1 MLIQRWFGSL
11 VNRAVALVTIV
22 VLVTALIV
30 TGAGSLFS
38 RTELEQQARNQ
49 VATIAELVALELD
62 DKLGRRLEILSEVA
76 VSLTM
81 SETALSGRA
90 RIIMQQQVAL
100 QHEFDGLYLIDT
112 EGQVV
117 AEYPEAYEQTGLNV
131 SHREYFTRLAS
142 QLTPIISEPYV
153 SNYRNHPAVMIAA
166 PVFNH
171 EGRFIG
177 ALGGA
182 ILLEGD
188 NFMEEFTDLT
198 VGETGYL
205 KLVSRRG
212 TIITHGATGEVMVPV
227 GQENPVMT
235 RALAGFEGTARSQS
249 SVGQDSIMSVQQM
262 AQVPWFVV
270 AVWPTREAYA
280 PITRASDNFVWILF
294 AVILLVVPLALWRF
308 RRLMAPLQTLSEQ
321 IQDSH
326 RGTRRTPVDVAGGR
340 EIRRVAE
347 VFNTVTETLHQEQK
361 RAESILG
368 VLQEGVL
375 MLDADGQICFANGAA
390 CRFVGGDEDCLGQN
404 FFDMVTIEAGGKPW
418 HRTDFLQGEDI
429 DSLYAT
435 LRNCREVEFDIDL
448 TLLHIRQ
455 GLHNEQLVFV
465 LRDDSER
472 RREEQRLSW
481 EATHDSLTQLLN
493 RRAFTAT
500 LVKLLGEAARHDT
513 PSVLMLIDLD
523 HFKPVN
529 DQGGHLLG
537 DDLLRRLADLL
548 KDSVRHSDT
557 VARLGGDEFGVILPS
572 CGLGPAEHL
581 AEKVRAGVEALR
593 IEQDGRSF
601 GVTAS
606 IGLTELT
613 ARDSGPR
620 EVMARADEGCY
631 VAKSRGRNAVV
642 VVPVPPDPGEPGS

>member
-22 VLVTALIV
+22 VLATALIV
-30 TGAGSLFS
+30 AGAGSLLS
-38 RTELEQQARNQ
+38 RAELEQQARNQ
-49 VATIAELVALELD
+49 VATIAELVAVELD
-62 DKLGRRLEILSEVA
+62 DKLQRRLEMLTEVTD
-76 VSLTM
+76 SFTM
-81 SETALSGRA
+81 SETALRGRA
-90 RIIMQQQVAL
+90 RVLVQQQVAL
-100 QHEFDGLYLIDT
+100 HHQFDALFLIGADG
-112 EGQVV
+112 EIL
-117 AEYPEAYEQTGLNV
+117 AESPENYRQTGLDISYRDYFKEV
-131 SHREYFTRLAS
+131 SGKLA
-142 QLTPIISEPYV
+142 PVISEPYV
-153 SNYRNHPAVMIAA
+153 SNYEDKPAVMIAA

-171 EGRFIG
+171 KGRFIG
-177 ALGGA
+177 MLGGA
-182 ILLEGD
+182 VLLKGD

-198 VGETGYL
+198 LGKTGYI
-205 KLVSRRG
+205 KLVSRQG
-212 TIITHGATGEVMVPV
+212 IVISHGGTGEVMVPV
-227 GQENPVMT
+227 SPDNPVMMQ
-235 RALAGFEGTARSQS
+235 ALEGFEGTTRNQS
-249 SVGQDSIMSVQQM
+249 STGQNSIMSFQQM

-270 AVWPTREAYA
+270 AVWPAREAYA
-280 PITRASDNFVWILF
+280 PLTRVADTFIWILL
-294 AVILLVVPLALWRF
+294 AVIVILVPLALWRF

-321 IQDSH
+321 IQERY
-326 RGTRRTPVDVAGGR
+326 RGTRRNPVDVAGGR

-347 VFNTVTETLHQEQK
+347 VFNTVTETLHQEQQ

-375 MLDADGQICFANGAA
+375 MLDAHGSIRFANGAA
-390 CRFVGGDEDCLGQN
+390 CRFIGVDDDCPGYN
-404 FFDMVTIEAGGKPW
+404 FFDLVTIEVDGKSW
-418 HRTDFLQGEDI
+418 HRTDFLKGEDI

-435 LRNCREVEFDIDL
+435 LRNRREVEFDIDL

-455 GLHNEQLVFV
+455 GLHNEQMVFV
-465 LRDDSER
+465 LRDDTER

-500 LVKLLGEAARHDT
+500 LVKLLGEAARQDT

-537 DDLLRRLADLL
+537 DDLLRQLGDLL
-548 KDSVRHSDT
+548 RDSVRHSDT

-572 CGLGPAEHL
+572 CGLGPAELL
-581 AEKVRAGVEALR
+581 AEKIRAGVEALR
-593 IEQDGRSF
+593 IAHEGRSF

-613 ARDSGPR
+613 ATDSGPR
-620 EVMARADEGCY
+620 EVLARADEGCY

-642 VVPVPPDPGEPGS
+642 VVPVPPDPDEPGG

>member
-1 MLIQRWFGSL
+1 MIQRWFGSL

-22 VLVTALIV
+22 ILVTALIV
-30 TGAGSLFS
+30 AGAGSLLS
-38 RTELEQQARNQ
+38 RAELEQQARNQ
-49 VATIAELVALELD
+49 VATIAELVAVELD
-62 DKLGRRLEILSEVA
+62 DKLGRRLEILTEVA
-76 VSLTM
+76 ASLTM
-81 SETALSGRA
+81 SETALRGRA
-90 RIIMQQQVAL
+90 RVLVQQQVAL
-100 QHEFDGLYLIDT
+100 HHQFDGVYLIDPT
-112 EGQVV
+112 GEVL
-117 AEYPEAYEQTGLNV
+117 AEYPEAYGQTGLNV
-131 SHREYFTRLAS
+131 SSREYFSQITS
-142 QLTPIISEPYV
+142 QLSPVISEPYT
-153 SNYRNHPAVMIAA
+153 SNYKDKPAVMIAA
-166 PVFNH
+166 PIFNH
-171 EGRFIG
+171 KGRFIG
-177 ALGGA
+177 MLGGA
-182 ILLEGD
+182 ILLESD
-188 NFMEEFTDLT
+188 NFLEEFAGLT
-198 VGETGYL
+198 LGKTGYIEV
-205 KLVSRRG
+205 VSRRG
-212 TIITHGATGEVMVPV
+212 MIISHGGTGEMMIPV
-227 GQENPVMT
+227 GREYSSLSE
-235 RALAGFEGTARSQS
+235 ALEGFEGTVLNQS
-249 SVGQDSIMSVQQM
+249 SVGKTSIMSFQQM

-270 AVWPTREAYA
+270 AVWPAREAYA
-280 PITRASDNFVWILF
+280 PLTRVADTFIWILL
-294 AVILLVVPLALWRF
+294 AVIVILVPLALWRF

-321 IQDSH
+321 IQERY
-326 RGTRRTPVDVAGGR
+326 RGTRRNPVDVAGGR

-347 VFNTVTETLHQEQK
+347 VFNTVTETLHQEQQ

-375 MLDADGQICFANGAA
+375 MLDTDGMIRFANGAA
-390 CRFVGGDEDCLGQN
+390 CRFIGVDEDCLGEN
-404 FFDMVTIEAGGKPW
+404 FFDRVTIEVDGKPW

-435 LRNCREVEFDIDL
+435 LRNRRELEFDIDL

-455 GLHNEQLVFV
+455 GLHNEQMVFV
-465 LRDDSER
+465 LRDDTER

-500 LVKLLGEAARHDT
+500 LVKLLGEAARQDT

-572 CGLGPAEHL
+572 CGLGPAELL
-581 AEKVRAGVEALR
+581 AEKIRAGVEALR
-593 IEQDGRSF
+593 IAHEGRSF

-613 ARDSGPR
+613 ATNSGPR
-620 EVMARADEGCY
+620 EVLARADEGCY

-642 VVPVPPDPGEPGS
+642 VVPVPPAS

>member
-11 VNRAVALVTIV
+11 VNRAVVLVTIV

-30 TGAGSLFS
+30 AGAGSLLS
-38 RTELEQQARNQ
+38 RAELEQQARNQ
-49 VATIAELVALELD
+49 VATIAELVAVELD
-62 DKLGRRLEILSEVA
+62 DKLGRRLKILTEVA
-76 VSLTM
+76 DSLTM
-81 SETALSGRA
+81 SETALLGRA
-90 RIIMQQQVAL
+90 RVLVQQQVAL
-100 QHEFDGLYLIDT
+100 HHQFDGVYLIDPM
-112 EGQVV
+112 GDVLS
-117 AEYPEAYEQTGLNV
+117 EYPEAYGQTGLNV
-131 SHREYFTRLAS
+131 SSRDYFKDVS
-142 QLTPIISEPYV
+142 GKLTPVISEPFV
-153 SNYRNHPAVMIAA
+153 SNYKDKPAVMIAA
-166 PVFNH
+166 PIFNH
-171 EGRFIG
+171 KGRFIG
-177 ALGGA
+177 MLGGA
-182 ILLEGD
+182 ILLESD
-188 NFMEEFTDLT
+188 NFLEEFAGLT
-198 VGETGYL
+198 LGKTGYIE
-205 KLVSRRG
+205 LVSRRG
-212 TIITHGATGEVMVPV
+212 MVISHGGTGEMMIPV
-227 GQENPVMT
+227 GKNHPFLNE
-235 RALAGFEGTARSQS
+235 ALEGFEGTVQNQS
-249 SVGQDSIMSVQQM
+249 STGQNSIMSFQQM

-270 AVWPTREAYA
+270 AVWPAREAYA
-280 PITRASDNFVWILF
+280 PITRVADTFIWILLSVI
-294 AVILLVVPLALWRF
+294 AVLVPLALWRF

-321 IQDSH
+321 IQERH

-347 VFNTVTETLHQEQK
+347 VFNTVTETLHLEQQ

-375 MLDADGQICFANGAA
+375 MLGADGMIRFANGAA
-390 CRFVGGDEDCLGQN
+390 CRFVGAEDDCLGQD
-404 FFDMVTIEAGGKPW
+404 FFDLVTIEADGKPW

-429 DSLYAT
+429 DSLYVI
-435 LRNCREVEFDIDL
+435 LRNRREVEFDIDL

-465 LRDDSER
+465 LRDDTER

-481 EATHDSLTQLLN
+481 EATHDSLTQVLN

-572 CGLGPAEHL
+572 CGLGPAELL
-581 AEKVRAGVEALR
+581 AEKIRAGVEALR
-593 IEQDGRSF
+593 IEHDGRSF

-642 VVPVPPDPGEPGS
+642 VVPVPPDPVD

>member
-30 TGAGSLFS
+30 TGAGSLLS

-49 VATIAELVALELD
+49 VATIAELVSLELD
-62 DKLGRRLEILSEVA
+62 DKLGRRLEILSQVA

-81 SETALSGRA
+81 SETALRGRA
-90 RIIMQQQVAL
+90 RVIVQQQVAL
-100 QHEFDGLYLIDT
+100 HHEFDGLYLIDA
-112 EGQVV
+112 EGQVL
-117 AEYPEAYEQTGLNV
+117 AESPEAYEQAGLNV
-131 SHREYFTRLAS
+131 SHREYFTRVAS
-142 QLTPIISEPYV
+142 QLTPVISEPYV
-153 SNYRNHPAVMIAA
+153 SNYQNHPAVMIAA

-171 EGRFIG
+171 EGRFVG
-177 ALGGA
+177 VLGGA

-188 NFMEEFTDLT
+188 NFMEEFTDLAI
-198 VGETGYL
+198 GETGYL

-227 GQENPVMT
+227 GQENTVMT
-235 RALAGFEGTARSQS
+235 RALAGFEGTAQSRSS
-249 SVGQDSIMSVQQM
+249 IGQDSIMSVQQM
-262 AQVPWFVV
+262 VQVPWFVV
-270 AVWPTREAYA
+270 AVWPKREAYA
-280 PITRASDNFVWILF
+280 PITRVSDNFIWILF
-294 AVILLVVPLALWRF
+294 AVILLVAPLALWRF

-321 IQDSH
+321 IQESY

-347 VFNTVTETLHQEQK
+347 VFNTVTETLHQEQQ

-375 MLDADGQICFANGAA
+375 MLDADGLIRFANGAA
-390 CRFVGGDEDCLGQN
+390 CRFVGADDDCLGQN
-404 FFDMVTIEAGGKPW
+404 FFEMVTIEADGKPW
-418 HRTDFLQGEDI
+418 HRNDFLKGDDI

-435 LRNCREVEFDIDL
+435 LRNRREVEFDIDL

-465 LRDDSER
+465 LRDDTER

-500 LVKLLGEAARHDT
+500 LVKLLGEAARHEK

-537 DDLLRRLADLL
+537 DDLLRQLADLFR
-548 KDSVRHSDT
+548 DSVRHSDT

-572 CGLGPAEHL
+572 CGLPPAELL
-581 AEKVRAGVEALR
+581 AEKIRAGVEALR
-593 IEQDGRSF
+593 IEHDGRSF

-613 ARDSGPR
+613 TRDSGPR

-642 VVPVPPDPGEPGS
+642 VVPVPPDPDEPGG

>member
-22 VLVTALIV
+22 ILVTALIV
-30 TGAGSLFS
+30 AGAGSLLS
-38 RTELEQQARNQ
+38 RAELEQQARNQ
-49 VATIAELVALELD
+49 VATIAELVAVELD
-62 DKLGRRLEILSEVA
+62 DKLGRRLEILTEVA
-76 VSLTM
+76 ASLTM
-81 SETALSGRA
+81 SETALRGRA
-90 RIIMQQQVAL
+90 RVLVQQQVAL
-100 QHEFDGLYLIDT
+100 HHQFDGVYLIDPT
-112 EGQVV
+112 GEVL
-117 AEYPEAYEQTGLNV
+117 AEYPEAYGQTGLNV
-131 SHREYFTRLAS
+131 SSREYFSQITS
-142 QLTPIISEPYV
+142 QLSPVISEPYT
-153 SNYRNHPAVMIAA
+153 SNYKDKPAVMIAA
-166 PVFNH
+166 PIFNH
-171 EGRFIG
+171 KGRFIG
-177 ALGGA
+177 MLGGA
-182 ILLEGD
+182 ILLESD
-188 NFMEEFTDLT
+188 NFLEEFAGLT
-198 VGETGYL
+198 LGKTGYIEV
-205 KLVSRRG
+205 VSRRG
-212 TIITHGATGEVMVPV
+212 MIISHGGTGEMMIPV
-227 GQENPVMT
+227 GREYSSLSE
-235 RALAGFEGTARSQS
+235 ALEGFEGTVLNQS
-249 SVGQDSIMSVQQM
+249 SVGKTSIMSFQQM

-270 AVWPTREAYA
+270 AVWPAREAYA
-280 PITRASDNFVWILF
+280 PLTRVADTFIWILL
-294 AVILLVVPLALWRF
+294 AVIVILVPLALWRF

-321 IQDSH
+321 IQERY
-326 RGTRRTPVDVAGGR
+326 RGTRRNPVDVAGGR

-347 VFNTVTETLHQEQK
+347 VFNTVTETLHQEQQ

-375 MLDADGQICFANGAA
+375 MLDTDGMIRFANGAA
-390 CRFVGGDEDCLGQN
+390 CRFIGVDEDCLGEN
-404 FFDMVTIEAGGKPW
+404 FFDRVTIEVDGKPW

-435 LRNCREVEFDIDL
+435 LRNRRELEFDIDL

-455 GLHNEQLVFV
+455 GLHNEQMVFV
-465 LRDDSER
+465 LRDDTER

-500 LVKLLGEAARHDT
+500 LVKLLGEAARQDT

-572 CGLGPAEHL
+572 CGLGPAELL
-581 AEKVRAGVEALR
+581 AEKIRAGVEALR
-593 IEQDGRSF
+593 IAHEGRSF

-613 ARDSGPR
+613 ATNSGPR
-620 EVMARADEGCY
+620 EVLARADEGCY

-642 VVPVPPDPGEPGS
+642 VVPVPPAS

>member
-11 VNRAVALVTIV
+11 VNRAVALVAIV
-22 VLVTALIV
+22 ILVTALIV
-30 TGAGSLFS
+30 AGAGSLLS
-38 RTELEQQARNQ
+38 RAELEQQARNQ
-49 VATIAELVALELD
+49 VATIAELVAVELD
-62 DKLGRRLEILSEVA
+62 DKLQRRLEMLTEVTA
-76 VSLTM
+76 SLTM
-81 SETALSGRA
+81 SETALRGRA
-90 RIIMQQQVAL
+90 RVLVQQQVAL
-100 QHEFDGLYLIDT
+100 HHQFDALFLIGADG
-112 EGQVV
+112 EIL
-117 AEYPEAYEQTGLNV
+117 AESPENYRQTGLDISYRDYFKEV
-131 SHREYFTRLAS
+131 SGKLA
-142 QLTPIISEPYV
+142 PVISEPYV
-153 SNYRNHPAVMIAA
+153 SNYEDKPAVMIAA
-166 PVFNH
+166 PIFNH
-171 EGRFIG
+171 KGRFIG
-177 ALGGA
+177 MLGGA
-182 ILLEGD
+182 ILLKGD

-198 VGETGYL
+198 LGKTGYI
-205 KLVSRRG
+205 KLVSRQG
-212 TIITHGATGEVMVPV
+212 IVISHGATGEVMVPV
-227 GQENPVMT
+227 SPDSQIMMQ
-235 RALAGFEGTARSQS
+235 ALEGFEGTTQKQS
-249 SVGQDSIMSVQQM
+249 STGQNSIMSVQQM

-270 AVWPTREAYA
+270 AVWPAREAYA
-280 PITRASDNFVWILF
+280 PITRVADTFIWILLSVI
-294 AVILLVVPLALWRF
+294 AVLVPLALWRF
-308 RRLMAPLQTLSEQ
+308 RRLMAPLQVLSDQ
-321 IQDSH
+321 IQERH
-326 RGTRRTPVDVAGGR
+326 RGIRRTPVDVAGGR

-347 VFNTVTETLHQEQK
+347 VFNTVTETLHQEQQ

-375 MLDADGQICFANGAA
+375 MLDADGMIRFANGAA
-390 CRFVGGDEDCLGQN
+390 CRFIGVDDNCLGQN
-404 FFDMVTIEAGGKPW
+404 FFDMVTIKAAGQPW
-418 HRTDFLQGEDI
+418 HRTDFLKGADI

-435 LRNCREVEFDIDL
+435 LRNHRAVEFDIDL

-465 LRDDSER
+465 LRDDTER

-481 EATHDSLTQLLN
+481 EATHDSLTQVLN

-500 LVKLLGEAARHDT
+500 LVKLLGEAARQDT

-572 CGLGPAEHL
+572 CGLGPAEIL
-581 AEKVRAGVEALR
+581 AEKIRAGVEALR

-613 ARDSGPR
+613 IRDSGPR
-620 EVMARADEGCY
+620 EVVARADEGCY

-642 VVPVPPDPGEPGS
+642 VVPVPPDSGDSGD

>member
-1 MLIQRWFGSL
+1 VLIQRWFGSL

-30 TGAGSLFS
+30 TGAGSLLS
-38 RTELEQQARNQ
+38 RTELEQQARDQ
-49 VATIAELVALELD
+49 VATIAELVSLELD
-62 DKLGRRLEILSEVA
+62 DRLGRRLEILSEVA

-81 SETALSGRA
+81 SETALRRRA
-90 RIIMQQQVAL
+90 RVIVQQQVAL

-112 EGQVV
+112 EGQVL

-131 SHREYFTRLAS
+131 SHRDYFTRVAS
-142 QLTPIISEPYV
+142 QLTPVISEPFV
-153 SNYRNHPAVMIAA
+153 SNVRNHPAVMIAV

-171 EGRFIG
+171 DGRFVG

-188 NFMEEFTDLT
+188 DFMEDFSDLT

-205 KLVSRRG
+205 NLVSHRG
-212 TIITHGATGEVMVPV
+212 TIISHGATGEVMVPV
-227 GQENPVMT
+227 GREIPVMT
-235 RALAGFEGTARSQS
+235 EALAGFEGTVQTQNSL
-249 SVGQDSIMSVQQM
+249 GQDSIMSVQQM

-270 AVWPTREAYA
+270 AVWPTQEAYA

-294 AVILLVVPLALWRF
+294 AVILIVVPLALWLF
-308 RRLMAPLQTLSEQ
+308 RRLMAPLQTLAIQ
-321 IQDSH
+321 IQE
-326 RGTRRTPVDVAGGR
+326 RYQGTRTIPVEVAGGR

-347 VFNTVTETLHQEQK
+347 VFNTVTETLHQEQQ

-375 MLDADGQICFANGAA
+375 MLDADGMIRFANGAA
-390 CRFVGGDEDCLGQN
+390 CRFIGVDDSCLGQN
-404 FFDMVTIEAGGKPW
+404 FFDMVTIKAAGQPW
-418 HRTDFLQGEDI
+418 HRTDFLKGADI

-435 LRNCREVEFDIDL
+435 LRNHRAVEFDIDL

-465 LRDDSER
+465 LRDDTER

-481 EATHDSLTQLLN
+481 EATHDSLTQVLN

-500 LVKLLGEAARHDT
+500 LVKLLGEAARQDT

-572 CGLGPAEHL
+572 CGLGPAEIL
-581 AEKVRAGVEALR
+581 AEKIRAGVEALR

-613 ARDSGPR
+613 IRDSGPR
-620 EVMARADEGCY
+620 EVVARADEGCY

-642 VVPVPPDPGEPGS
+642 VVPVPPDSGDSGD

>member
-30 TGAGSLFS
+30 TSAGSWLS

-49 VATIAELVALELD
+49 VATIAQLVSLELD

-81 SETALSGRA
+81 SETALLGRA
-90 RIIMQQQVAL
+90 RVIVQQQVAL
-100 QHEFDGLYLIDT
+100 HHEFDGLYLIDS
-112 EGQVV
+112 EGQVL
-117 AEYPEAYEQTGLNV
+117 AESPEAYEQAGLNV
-131 SHREYFTRLAS
+131 SHREYFTRVAS
-142 QLTPIISEPYV
+142 QLTPVVSEPYV
-153 SNYRNHPAVMIAA
+153 SNYQNHPAVMIAA

-188 NFMEEFTDLT
+188 NFMEEFADLKI
-198 VGETGYL
+198 GETGYL

-212 TIITHGATGEVMVPV
+212 TIISHGATGEVMVPV
-227 GQENPVMT
+227 GNENPLMT
-235 RALAGFEGTARSQS
+235 RALAGFEGTAQTRN

-270 AVWPTREAYA
+270 AVWPTQEAYA
-280 PITRASDNFVWILF
+280 PITRASDSFVWILF
-294 AVILLVVPLALWRF
+294 AVIAIVVPLALWRF
-308 RRLMAPLQTLSEQ
+308 RRLMAPLQTLAIQ
-321 IQDSH
+321 IQERY
-326 RGTRRTPVDVAGGR
+326 RGNRTTPVDVVGGR
-340 EIRRVAE
+340 EIREVAE
-347 VFNTVTETLHQEQK
+347 IFNTVTETLHQEQQ

-375 MLDADGQICFANGAA
+375 MLDADGDIRFANGAA
-390 CRFVGGDEDCLGQN
+390 CRFVGVDEDCLGQN
-404 FFDMVTIEAGGKPW
+404 FFELVTIEADGKSW
-418 HRTDFLQGEDI
+418 HRADFLQGEDI

-435 LRNCREVEFDIDL
+435 LRNRDDVEFDIDL

-465 LRDDSER
+465 LRDDTER

-481 EATHDSLTQLLN
+481 EATHDSLTQVLN

-500 LVKLLGEAARHDT
+500 LVKMLGEAGRHEV

-537 DDLLRRLADLL
+537 DDLLRRLADLFR
-548 KDSVRHSDT
+548 DSVRHSDT

-572 CGLGPAEHL
+572 CGLQPAEVL
-581 AEKVRAGVEALR
+581 AEKIRAGVEALR
-593 IEQDGRSF
+593 IEHDGRSF

-606 IGLTELT
+606 IGLTDLT
-613 ARDSGPR
+613 NWDTGPR
-620 EVMARADEGCY
+620 EVVARADEGCY
-631 VAKSRGRNAVV
+631 IAKSRGRNAVV
-642 VVPVPPDPGEPGS
+642 VVPAPPEPDEVAD

>member
-11 VNRAVALVTIV
+11 VNRAVALVTMV

-30 TGAGSLFS
+30 TGAGSLLS

-62 DKLGRRLEILSEVA
+62 DKLRRRLEILSEVA

-81 SETALSGRA
+81 SETALHGRA
-90 RIIMQQQVAL
+90 RVIVQQQVAL

-112 EGQVV
+112 EGQVL
-117 AEYPEAYEQTGLNV
+117 AEYPEAYEQAGLNV
-131 SHREYFTRLAS
+131 SHREYFTRVAS

-153 SNYRNHPAVMIAA
+153 SNYLNHPAVMIAA

-171 EGRFIG
+171 QGRFIG

-188 NFMEEFTDLT
+188 NFMEEFAGLT
-198 VGETGYL
+198 IGESGYL

-235 RALAGFEGTARSQS
+235 RALAGFEGTVQTRNSA
-249 SVGQDSIMSVQQM
+249 GQDSIMSVQQM
-262 AQVPWFVV
+262 AQVPWFMV

-280 PITRASDNFVWILF
+280 PITRASDSFVWILF

-308 RRLMAPLQTLSEQ
+308 RRLMAPLQTLGIQ
-321 IQDSH
+321 IQERY
-326 RGTRRTPVDVAGGR
+326 RGTRTTPVDVVGGR
-340 EIRRVAE
+340 EIRKAAE
-347 VFNTVTETLHQEQK
+347 IFNTMTETLHQEQK

-375 MLDADGQICFANGAA
+375 MLDADGSIRFANGAA
-390 CRFVGGDEDCLGQN
+390 CRFVGTDDDCLGRN
-404 FFDMVTIEAGGKPW
+404 FFDMVTIETDGKPW

-429 DSLYAT
+429 DSLYVI
-435 LRNCREVEFDIDL
+435 LRNRREVEFDIDL

-465 LRDDSER
+465 LRDDTER

-500 LVKLLGEAARHDT
+500 LVKLLGEASKHDV

-537 DDLLRRLADLL
+537 DDLLRRLADLFR
-548 KDSVRHSDT
+548 DAVRHSDT
-557 VARLGGDEFGVILPS
+557 VARLGGDEFGVILSS
-572 CGLGPAEHL
+572 CGLGPAELL
-581 AEKVRAGVEALR
+581 AEKIRAGVEALR
-593 IEQDGRSF
+593 IEHDGRSF

-613 ARDSGPR
+613 TRDSGPR

-631 VAKSRGRNAVV
+631 VAKSRGRNTVV
-642 VVPVPPDPGEPGS
+642 MVPVPPDSGD